1 MVRSSRRELTWIEDE
16 KIDSLNYREP
26 STAIGFG
33 AFSGGGGY
41 LYTGD
46 LVKGAAGL
54 AAMAVAVGLA
64 TILPAG
70 IGILAIAAVSGWG
83 AFGGWRRAKLINQYI
98 TSNVSTNSALTNQP
112 GTQNLLSSMAPSA
125 MPSVV
130 SGHGPGH
137 VPLPSS
143 VGSGQHG
150 ELCAQLSK
158 LASIR
163 AAGVISESEH
173 KSRKIDLLAETG
185 TGLEPRETESF
196 LFDLL
201 PLLDAGILDEEDLQ
215 FAKDLGQ

>member
-1 MVRSSRRELTWIEDE
+1 MIRSSRRELTWIEDE

-33 AFSGGGGY
+33 VLSGGGGY

-46 LVKGAAGL
+46 LAKGAAGL
-54 AAMAVAVGLA
+54 GAMAVAIGLA

-70 IGILAIAAVSGWG
+70 VGMLAIAAVSGWG
-83 AFGGWRRAKLINQYI
+83 AFGGWHRAKLINRYI
-98 TSNVSTNSALTNQP
+98 ARNVSSNSALTSQP
-112 GTQNLLSSMAPSA
+112 GTQNLLSSMAPGATPSA
-125 MPSVV
+125 LP
-130 SGHGPGH
+130 GHVPGH

-143 VGSGQHG
+143 VGGQHG

-173 KSRKIDLLAETG
+173 RSRKIDLLAGSG

-196 LFDLL
+196 LFELL